1 MNVATEKTEERMIVV
16 LNCRQSCIAVSEGN
30 TIRLEIRS
38 AHHAHAKDDRDGCE
52 KGDDHIIEPCP
63 CAGGGGERFI
73 KGNRKYTV
81 IKQNEKEYDGDA
93 EDDGKANIIGAH
105 GKDAAEHVVAHVG
118 IHSRT

>member
-1 MNVATEKTEERMIVV
+1 MWPRRNGGEDDR
-16 LNCRQSCIAVSEGN
+16 
-30 TIRLEIRS
+30 RLELPAELHRGERREYDQAGNKER

-73 KGNRKYTV
+73 KGDCKYTV
-81 IKQNEKEYDGDA
+81 IKQNEKEHDGDA
-93 EDDGKANIIGAH
+93 EDDGKAHVIGAH